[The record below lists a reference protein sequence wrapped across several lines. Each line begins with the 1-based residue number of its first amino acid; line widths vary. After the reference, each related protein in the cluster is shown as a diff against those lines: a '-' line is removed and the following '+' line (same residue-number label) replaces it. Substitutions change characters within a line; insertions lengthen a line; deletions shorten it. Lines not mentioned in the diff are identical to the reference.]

1 MTRPVPEYTLASL
14 EAEPVADFPSLT
26 RDDAVRLG
34 EIGIA
39 VIREWDRDLAIEVRV
54 GAELAFRA
62 QLGTTG
68 EQNAAAIAGKVATVT
83 ALGVSSLLARRR
95 NEDDPSYGADLGEDA
110 RLWGGCIPIVVGGT
124 IAGTVATSG
133 EPDVVDHEATAET
146 VRRYL
151 ALQRDQTAD

>member
-1 MTRPVPEYTLASL
+1 MTRPEPEYTIASL
-14 EAEPVADFPSLT
+14 EAEPGAEFASLT

-34 EIGIA
+34 ETGIS
-39 VIREWDRDLAIEVRV
+39 VIREWNRNLAIEVRV

-68 EQNAAAIAGKVATVT
+68 EPNADAIAGKVATVT

-95 NEDDPSYGADLGEDA
+95 NEADPSYGADLTENA
-110 RLWGGCIPIVVGGT
+110 RLWGGCIPIFVDGSLAGT
-124 IAGTVATSG
+124 IATSG

-151 ALQRDQTAD
+151 ALQRLS

>member
-1 MTRPVPEYTLASL
+1 MTRPEPEYTLETL
-14 EAEPVADFPSLT
+14 EAEPGAEFASLT

-39 VIREWDRDLAIEVRV
+39 VIREWERDLAVEVRV

-68 EQNAAAIAGKVATVT
+68 EQNASAIAGKVATVT

-95 NEDDPSYGADLGEDA
+95 NEADPAYGADLGPDA
-110 RLWGGCIPIVVGGT
+110 RLWGGCIPIFVDGVL
-124 IAGTVATSG
+124 AGTVATSG

-151 ALQRDQTAD
+151 ELQRRS

>member
-1 MTRPVPEYTLASL
+1 MARPVPEYTIASL
-14 EAEPVADFPSLT
+14 EAEPGADFATLT

-34 EIGIA
+34 EVGIA
-39 VIREWDRDLAIEVRV
+39 VIREWNRDLAIEVRV

-68 EQNAAAIAGKVATVT
+68 EENAAAISGKVATVT

-95 NEDDPSYGADLGEDA
+95 HEADPTYGADLGDDA
-110 RLWGGCIPIVVGGT
+110 RLWGGCIPIFVDGT
-124 IAGTVATSG
+124 LAGTVATSG

-151 ALQRDQTAD
+151 ALQNRP

>member
-1 MTRPVPEYTLASL
+1 MPRPEPEYTVASL

-39 VIREWDRDLAIEVRV
+39 VIREWERDLAIEVRV

-62 QLGTTG
+62 QLGGTG
-68 EQNAAAIAGKVATVT
+68 QENADSIRYKVTTVT

-95 NEDDPSYGADLGEDA
+95 NEADPSYGADLGDDA
-110 RLWGGCIPIVVGGT
+110 RLWGGCIPIFVGGVL
-124 IAGTVATSG
+124 AGTVGTSG

-151 ALQRDQTAD
+151 ATLHG

>member
-1 MTRPVPEYTLASL
+1 MARPEPEYTVASL
-14 EAEPVADFPSLT
+14 EAEPGADFTSLT

-34 EIGIA
+34 EVGIG
-39 VIREWDRDLAIEVRV
+39 VIREWNRDLAIEVRV
-54 GAELAFRA
+54 GSELAFRA

-68 EQNAAAIAGKVATVT
+68 EENAAAISGKVATVT

-95 NEDDPSYGADLGEDA
+95 HEADPTYGADLGADA
-110 RLWGGCIPIVVGGT
+110 RLWGGCIPIFVDGT
-124 IAGTVATSG
+124 LAGTVATSG

-151 ALQRDQTAD
+151 ELRRLP

>member
-1 MTRPVPEYTLASL
+1 MTRPAPEYTIATL
-14 EAEPVADFPSLT
+14 EAEPVAEFASLT

-39 VIREWDRDLAIEVRV
+39 VIREWERDLAVEVRV
-54 GAELAFRA
+54 GSELAFRA

-68 EQNAAAIAGKVATVT
+68 EENAGAIAGKVATVT

-95 NEDDPSYGADLGEDA
+95 HEADPAYGADLGESA
-110 RLWGGCIPIVVGGT
+110 RLWGGCIPIFVDGT
-124 IAGTVATSG
+124 LAGTVATSG

-151 ALQRDQTAD
+151 AAQRE

>member
-1 MTRPVPEYTLASL
+1 MSRPQPEYTVASL
-14 EAEPVADFPSLT
+14 EAEPRADFSSLT

-34 EIGIA
+34 EVGIA
-39 VIREWDRDLAIEVRV
+39 VIREWDRDLTIEVRV
-54 GAELAFRA
+54 GSELAFRA

-68 EQNAAAIAGKVATVT
+68 EENAAAISGKVATVI

-95 NEDDPSYGADLGEDA
+95 SEADPAYGADLGDGA
-110 RLWGGCIPIVVGGT
+110 RLWGGCIPIFVGGSL
-124 IAGTVATSG
+124 AGTVATSG

-151 ALQRDQTAD
+151 ELQRRG

>member
-1 MTRPVPEYTLASL
+1 MARPVPEYTIASL
-14 EAEPVADFPSLT
+14 EAEPGADFATLT

-34 EIGIA
+34 EVGIA
-39 VIREWDRDLAIEVRV
+39 VIREWNRDLAIEVRV

-68 EQNAAAIAGKVATVT
+68 EENAAAISGKVATVT

-95 NEDDPSYGADLGEDA
+95 HEADPTYGADLGDDA
-110 RLWGGCIPIVVGGT
+110 RLWGGCIPIFVDGT
-124 IAGTVATSG
+124 LAGTVATSG

-151 ALQRDQTAD
+151 TLQNRP

>member
-1 MTRPVPEYTLASL
+1 MPRPEPVYTVASL
-14 EAEPVADFPSLT
+14 EAEPVAEFPSLT

-39 VIREWDRDLAIEVRV
+39 VIRDWERDLAVEVRV
-54 GAELAFRA
+54 GGELAFRA
-62 QLGTTG
+62 QLGSTG
-68 EQNAAAIAGKVATVT
+68 QENADSIAFKVVTVT

-95 NEDDPSYGADLGEDA
+95 NEADPSYGAGLGEDA
-110 RLWGGCIPIVVGGT
+110 RLWGGAIPIFVGGVL
-124 IAGTVATSG
+124 AGTVATSG

-151 ALQRDQTAD
+151 AQLSA

>member
-1 MTRPVPEYTLASL
+1 MTRPVPEYTLEAL
-14 EAEPVADFPSLT
+14 EAEPVAEFTSLT

-34 EIGIA
+34 ETGIA

-54 GAELAFRA
+54 GDELAFRA

-68 EQNAAAIAGKVATVT
+68 PANAAAIAGKVASVT
-83 ALGVSSLLARRR
+83 ALRVSSLLARRR
-95 NEDDPSYGADLGEDA
+95 NEADPSYGADLGDDA
-110 RLWGGCIPIVVGGT
+110 RLWGGCIPIFVGGRL
-124 IAGTVATSG
+124 AGTVATSG

-151 ALQRDQTAD
+151 AAQRTR

>member
-1 MTRPVPEYTLASL
+1 MSRPEPVYTVESL
-14 EAEPVADFPSLT
+14 EAEPAADFPSLT

-39 VIREWDRDLAIEVRV
+39 VIREWERDLTVEVRV

-62 QLGTTG
+62 QLGSTG
-68 EQNAAAIAGKVATVT
+68 EPNTAAIAGKVATVT

-95 NEDDPSYGADLGEDA
+95 NEADPSYGADLGDDA
-110 RLWGGCIPIVVGGT
+110 KLWGGCIPIFVGGVL
-124 IAGTVATSG
+124 AGTVATSG

-151 ALQRDQTAD
+151 AQLTA

>member
-1 MTRPVPEYTLASL
+1 MTRPQPEYTLAAL
-14 EAEPVADFPSLT
+14 EAEPIAEFPSLT

-34 EIGIA
+34 ETGIS

-95 NEDDPSYGADLGEDA
+95 NENDPTYGADLGEDA
-110 RLWGGCIPIVVGGT
+110 RLWGGCIPIFVDGAL
-124 IAGTVATSG
+124 AGTVATSG

-151 ALQRDQTAD
+151 SLQGG